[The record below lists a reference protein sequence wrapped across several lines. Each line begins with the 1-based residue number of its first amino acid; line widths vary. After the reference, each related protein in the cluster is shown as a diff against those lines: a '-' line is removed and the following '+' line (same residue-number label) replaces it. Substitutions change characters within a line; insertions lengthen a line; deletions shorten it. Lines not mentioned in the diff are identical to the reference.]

1 MLTFKCSML
10 TRELFLSFPVR
21 YGMAEGSGIL
31 MIRLPFAFY
40 LADPEP
46 DIINVGNLSPGA
58 LLLYGRLSY
67 WQQDHSAGDAGSIKS
82 SSPSLS
88 GFLCGISSLN
98 LESILSV
105 LCGTGLE
112 WGWNEAAFVIS
123 DSRHFRSLAILPF
136 FFKALGICG
145 CC

>member
-1 MLTFKCSML
+1 MLTFKCSTL
-10 TRELFLSFPVR
+10 TRELFLPFPVR

-67 WQQDHSAGDAGSIKS
+67 WQQDHSTGNVGSIKS
-82 SSPSLS
+82 SSLSLS
-88 GFLCGISSLN
+88 GFLCGISFSLDLLCGMG
-98 LESILSV
+98 LEWDGGCLCHLCHLRFQVFLKPGCPSILS
-105 LCGTGLE
+105 LKC
-112 WGWNEAAFVIS
+112 
-123 DSRHFRSLAILPF
+123 
-136 FFKALGICG
+136 
-145 CC
+145 